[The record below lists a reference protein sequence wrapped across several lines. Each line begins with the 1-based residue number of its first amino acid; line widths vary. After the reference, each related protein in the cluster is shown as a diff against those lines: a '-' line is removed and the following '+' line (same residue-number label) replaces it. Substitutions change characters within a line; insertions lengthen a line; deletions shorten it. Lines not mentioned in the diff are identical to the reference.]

1 MKKVLILSDS
11 RAGHF
16 NQSLAVAEA
25 IKSLGMIEEV
35 YVEVKV
41 KKLGK
46 YLLRF
51 LLNSS
56 MGKKLFKNR
65 PSLKM
70 TQTFY
75 EGYEWDEKPDIIIS
89 SGKDTSLLN
98 AMLALMY
105 GSTNFFIGNPKKLDH
120 HLFSGVISVLDLG
133 FDNQIVLDVAPT
145 RSYKGDLTAF
155 ATTYDLDPKYE
166 YYTLLIGGDGSGYRF
181 EEEDIE
187 QLITFVNATADKVKW
202 LVTTSRRTPE
212 AYEAK
217 MEKEMQT
224 ECFIAFHKNPQK
236 VVAGFLELSSV
247 VFVTEESASMV
258 SEGVAFRKPVVTL
271 APEHHDA
278 DKSYQKIL
286 EKFSTGKR
294 IQRVKMSKLENFEI
308 NVEDFKLLELDSCR
322 EIAKKLKGQLL
333 EETS

>member
-1 MKKVLILSDS
+1 MKKVLILSDN

-25 IKSLGMIEEV
+25 IKSLGTVEEV

-41 KKLGK
+41 KKLEK
-46 YLLRF
+46 YLLRM
-51 LLNSS
+51 LLNSKT
-56 MGKKLFKNR
+56 GRKLFENR
-65 PSLKM
+65 PSSKM
-70 TQTFY
+70 IQKFY
-75 EGYEWDEKPDIIIS
+75 DGYEWDGKPDIIIS

-105 GSTNFFIGNPKKLDH
+105 GSTNFFIGNPKKLDQ

-155 ATTYDLDPKYE
+155 AAIYDLDPHYE

-187 QLITFVNATADKVKW
+187 QLIAFVNATADKVKW

-212 AYEAK
+212 AYETK
-217 MEKEMQT
+217 MEKEMRT

-236 VVAGFLELSSV
+236 VVAGFLELSTA

-258 SEGVAFRKPVVTL
+258 SEGVASRKPVVTL

-278 DKSYQKIL
+278 DKNYQKIL
-286 EKFSTGKR
+286 QKFSIEKR
-294 IQRVKMSKLENFEI
+294 IQRVEISKLENFEI
-308 NVEDFKLLELDSCR
+308 DLKDFRLLEHDSCN
-322 EIAKKLKGQLL
+322 EIAKKLKDHLS
-333 EETS
+333 EEMV

>member
-25 IKSLGMIEEV
+25 IKSFGPVEEV

-41 KKLGK
+41 KKLRK
-46 YLLRF
+46 YILRI
-51 LLNSS
+51 LLNTS
-56 MGKKLFKNR
+56 MGQKLFKGR

-70 TQTFY
+70 IQTFY
-75 EGYEWDEKPDIIIS
+75 EGYEWNGQPDIIIS
-89 SGKDTSLLN
+89 AGKDTSLLN

-145 RSYKGDLTAF
+145 LSYKGDLTAF
-155 ATTYDLDPKYE
+155 AAIYDLDPHYE

-187 QLITFVNATADKVKW
+187 KLITFVNATADKVKW
-202 LVTTSRRTPE
+202 LITTSRRTPE

-217 MEKEMQT
+217 MEKEMQA
-224 ECFIAFHKNPQK
+224 ECFIAFNKDPKK
-236 VVAGFLELSSV
+236 VVAGFLELSTA

-278 DKSYQKIL
+278 DESYQKIL
-286 EKFSTGKR
+286 EKFSTEKR
-294 IQRVKMSKLENFEI
+294 IQRVEISNLENFEI
-308 NVEDFKLLELDSCR
+308 DLEDFRLLELDSCK
-322 EIAKKLKGQLL
+322 EIAKELKDHLL
-333 EETS
+333 EEVL

>member
-25 IKSLGMIEEV
+25 IKRFGLIEEV

-41 KKLGK
+41 KKLWK
-46 YLLRF
+46 YLLRIV
-51 LLNSS
+51 LNSP
-56 MGKKLFKNR
+56 MGQKLFKSR

-70 TQTFY
+70 VQTFY
-75 EGYEWDEKPDIIIS
+75 EGYEWNGQPDVIIS
-89 SGKDTSLLN
+89 AGKDTSLLN

-105 GSTNFFIGNPKKLDH
+105 GNKNFFIGHPKKLDH
-120 HLFSGVISVLDLG
+120 RLFTSVLTVLDLG

-145 RSYKGDLTAF
+145 RSYGGDLRVF
-155 ATTYDLDPKYE
+155 AETYGLNPQYE

-187 QLITFVNATADKVKW
+187 KLIAFVNATADKVKW

-212 AYEAK
+212 AYEEK
-217 MEKEMQT
+217 MQKEMHV
-224 ECFIAFHKNPQK
+224 ECFIAFNKNPQK
-236 VVAGFLELSSV
+236 VVAGFLELSSA

-258 SEGVAFRKPVVTL
+258 SEGVASGKPVFTL
-271 APEHHDA
+271 VPKTYGA
-278 DKSYQKIL
+278 DKSYQQIL
-286 EKFSTGKR
+286 KKFENAKR
-294 IQRVKMSKLENFEI
+294 IKSMDLSLLDTKVLDTNLFVPLERTSI
-308 NVEDFKLLELDSCR
+308 D
-322 EIAKKLKGQLL
+322 EIA
-333 EETS
+333 EELSEIGVCGK

>member
-25 IKSLGMIEEV
+25 IKSFGSVEET

-46 YLLRF
+46 YLLRI
-51 LLNSS
+51 LLNSR
-56 MGKKLFKNR
+56 MGRKLFKSR

-70 TQTFY
+70 IQTFY
-75 EGYEWDEKPDIIIS
+75 DGYEFKGQPDIIVS
-89 SGKDTSLLN
+89 AGKDTSLLN

-105 GSTNFFIGNPKKLDH
+105 GNTNFFIGNPKKLDH

-145 RSYKGDLTAF
+145 RSYNGDLMAF
-155 ATTYDLDPKYE
+155 ATTYDLDPQYE

-212 AYEAK
+212 AYEEK
-217 MEKEMQT
+217 MEKEMQA
-224 ECFIAFHKNPQK
+224 ECFIAFNKNPQK
-236 VVAGFLELSSV
+236 VVAGFLELSST
-247 VFVTEESASMV
+247 VFVTEDSASMV
-258 SEGVAFRKPVVTL
+258 SEGVASRKPVVTL
-271 APEHHDA
+271 STKYDHANENYGH
-278 DKSYQKIL
+278 IL
-286 EKFSTGKR
+286 EKFEETGFIKR
-294 IQRVKMSKLENFEI
+294 VDISSLNTDILHSDQFV
-308 NVEDFKLLELDSCR
+308 LLERTSID
-322 EIAKKLKGQLL
+322 EIAQKLDRIIG
-333 EETS
+333 

>member
-1 MKKVLILSDS
+1 MKKVLILSDN

-16 NQSLAVAEA
+16 NQSLAVADA
-25 IKSLGMIEEV
+25 IKSLGPVEEI

-46 YLLRF
+46 YFLRI
-51 LLNSS
+51 LLNSKI
-56 MGKKLFKNR
+56 GRKLFQSR
-65 PSLKM
+65 PSLKLI
-70 TQTFY
+70 QTFY
-75 EGYEWDEKPDIIIS
+75 EGYAWDGQPDIIIS

-105 GSTNFFIGNPKKLDH
+105 GSKNFFIGNPKKLDH
-120 HLFSGVISVLDLG
+120 LLFSGVISVLDLG

-155 ATTYDLDPKYE
+155 AAIYDLDPHYE

-202 LVTTSRRTPE
+202 LITTSRRTPE
-212 AYEAK
+212 VYEAK
-217 MEKEMQT
+217 MEKEMRA

-236 VVAGFLELSSV
+236 VVAGFLELSSA

-258 SEGVAFRKPVVTL
+258 SEGVASRNPVVTL
-271 APEHHDA
+271 APEQYDA

-286 EKFSTGKR
+286 QKFSIGKR

-308 NVEDFKLLELDSCR
+308 NVEDFRLLELDSCK
-322 EIAKKLKGQLL
+322 EIAKKLEDHLL
-333 EETS
+333 EGIS

>member
-1 MKKVLILSDS
+1 MKKVLILSDR

-25 IKSLGMIEEV
+25 IKSFGPVEEV

-46 YLLRF
+46 YLLRI
-51 LLNSS
+51 LLNSR
-56 MGKKLFKNR
+56 MGQKLFKSR

-70 TQTFY
+70 IQIFY
-75 EGYEWDEKPDIIIS
+75 EGYEWDGQPDIIIS
-89 SGKDTSLLN
+89 AGKDTSLLN

-105 GSTNFFIGNPKKLDH
+105 GSTNFFIGHPKKLDH
-120 HLFSGVISVLDLG
+120 SLFSTVLTVLDLG
-133 FDNQIVLDVAPT
+133 FDNQIVLNVAPT
-145 RSYKGDLTAF
+145 RSYNGDLRVF
-155 ATTYDLDPKYE
+155 ATTYDLDPQYE

-202 LVTTSRRTPE
+202 LITTSRRTPE

-217 MEKEMQT
+217 MEKEMQA
-224 ECFIAFHKNPQK
+224 ECFIAFNKNPQK
-236 VVAGFLELSSV
+236 VVAGFLELSTT

-271 APEHHDA
+271 SPEHHDA
-278 DKSYQKIL
+278 DKNYQKIL
-286 EKFSTGKR
+286 QKFSTEKR
-294 IQRVKMSKLENFEI
+294 IQRVEISKLENFKTDL
-308 NVEDFKLLELDSCR
+308 EDFRLLELDSCK
-322 EIAKKLKGQLL
+322 EIAKKLKYHLL

>member
-1 MKKVLILSDS
+1 MKKVLILSDN

-25 IKSLGMIEEV
+25 IKSFGSVEEV

-41 KKLGK
+41 KKLRK
-46 YLLRF
+46 YILRI
-51 LLNSS
+51 LLNTS
-56 MGKKLFKNR
+56 MGQKLFKGR

-70 TQTFY
+70 IQTFY
-75 EGYEWDEKPDIIIS
+75 EGYEWDGKPDIIIS

-145 RSYKGDLTAF
+145 LSYKGDLIAF
-155 ATTYDLDPKYE
+155 AVIYDLDPHYE

-181 EEEDIE
+181 KEEDIE
-187 QLITFVNATADKVKW
+187 KLITFVNATADKVKW
-202 LVTTSRRTPE
+202 LITTSRRTPE

-217 MEKEMQT
+217 MEKEMNA

-236 VVAGFLELSSV
+236 VVAGFLELSSA

-271 APEHHDA
+271 SPEYYDA
-278 DKSYQKIL
+278 DKNYQKIL
-286 EKFSTGKR
+286 QKFLTEKR
-294 IQRVKMSKLENFEI
+294 IQRVEISKLENFKI
-308 NVEDFKLLELDSCR
+308 DLEDFRLLEHDSCN
-322 EIAKKLKGQLL
+322 EIAKKLKDHLS
-333 EETS
+333 EEAL

>member
-25 IKSLGMIEEV
+25 IKHFGPLEEV

-41 KKLGK
+41 KKLWK
-46 YLLRF
+46 YLLRI
-51 LLNSS
+51 LLNSR
-56 MGKKLFKNR
+56 MGQKLFKDR

-70 TQTFY
+70 IQIFY
-75 EGYEWDEKPDIIIS
+75 EGYGWEGQPDIIIS
-89 SGKDTSLLN
+89 AGKDTSLLN

-105 GSTNFFIGNPKKLDH
+105 GSRNFFIGHPKKLDH
-120 HLFSGVISVLDLG
+120 HLFTAILTVLDLG

-145 RSYKGDLTAF
+145 RSYGGDLTEF
-155 ATTYDLDPKYE
+155 AATYGLNPQYE

-187 QLITFVNATADKVKW
+187 KLITFVNATANKVKW

-212 AYEAK
+212 AYEEK
-217 MEKEMQT
+217 MQKEMQA
-224 ECFIAFHKNPQK
+224 ECFIAFNKDPKK
-236 VVAGFLELSSV
+236 VVAGFLELSTA

-258 SEGVAFRKPVVTL
+258 SEGVAFGKPVVTL
-271 APEHHDA
+271 APEYHDA
-278 DKSYQKIL
+278 DENYQKIL
-286 EKFSTGKR
+286 QKFSTEKR
-294 IQRVKMSKLENFEI
+294 IQRIEISTLENFEI
-308 NVEDFKLLELDSCR
+308 DLEGFNHPEASSVF
-322 EIAKKLKGQLL
+322 EIALKLKAKFK
-333 EETS
+333 EI

>member
-25 IKSLGMIEEV
+25 IKSFGPVEEI

-46 YLLRF
+46 YFLRM
-51 LLNSS
+51 LLNSK
-56 MGKKLFKNR
+56 MGRKLFKNR
-65 PSLKM
+65 PSLQM
-70 TQTFY
+70 IHTFY
-75 EGYEWDEKPDIIIS
+75 DGYEWDGKPDIIIS

-155 ATTYDLDPKYE
+155 AAIYDLDPHYE

-217 MEKEMQT
+217 MEKEMNA

-236 VVAGFLELSSV
+236 VVAGFLELSSA

-258 SEGVAFRKPVVTL
+258 SEGVACGKPVVAL
-271 APEHHDA
+271 APKHHDA

-286 EKFSTGKR
+286 QKFSTGKR
-294 IQRVKMSKLENFEI
+294 IQRVEISKLENFEI
-308 NVEDFKLLELDSCR
+308 NVDDFSLLELDSCG
-322 EIAKKLKGQLL
+322 EIAKKLEDHLL
-333 EETS
+333 EKIS